1 MYSKKSSLI
10 VMLFFAV
17 NTFGQTNFTFSPVKP
32 HAGDA
37 ITITYTPSGDIA
49 NATSPV
55 EGIVYTLGSKGQNTN
70 DIKLKRT
77 GNEYTGIITTDTSD
91 NFAFFSFSSDK
102 KFDNNFN
109 NGYWIQFYDGDKIKK
124 GANNSTALFYEY
136 YGRNVGMD
144 ANNEKALQYMVEE
157 FKAYPDSKKENL
169 ISYTR
174 LYSQEHKDA
183 APALIQSEIEE
194 GIKSGL
200 KDESDYNTV
209 QSLYKLAKLP
219 EQSKLVETIK
229 KEKFPDGQWAK
240 GEYIQQ
246 YMAEQDMNKKQ
257 AMLDN
262 IMSKIKDDSA
272 WKYLEP
278 SLPYFKS
285 AIVAAYIKNK
295 DWAGMK
301 NAIAKYDIKGDALAS
316 LYNNNAW
323 EIQKTDSNLEIAED
337 MSKTATEWA
346 KGEWKKPSEEK
357 PGYYTIE
364 QWEQARAM
372 TYATYADSYA
382 MILYKKGDYKK
393 GYSYTK
399 DAALNI
405 SKGKEADLNN
415 TYALLAE
422 KILPEKEYVKQL
434 EQFVKDGKSTSD
446 IKDILKRAYVKKH
459 QSENGYDDY
468 ITALEKDA
476 YLKMI
481 ADIKKGILN
490 DKVPAFSLVDLKG
503 NKVNIADLKDKIVVV
518 DFWATWCGPCKAS
531 FPAMEKMVTKYKE
544 DPEVKFV
551 FVDTWE
557 QEANKEK
564 NASDFI
570 ASHKYDFHV
579 LMDNDSKVVNDFNV
593 TGIPTKF
600 IIDKKGTIRFK
611 SIGFDGSDDKLVSE
625 LSAMID
631 MAKSM

>member
-10 VMLFFAV
+10 VVLFFAL
-17 NTFGQTNFTFSPVKP
+17 NTFGQTNFKFSPVKP
-32 HAGDA
+32 QAGDA
-37 ITITYTPSGDIA
+37 ITITYIPSGDIG
-49 NATSPV
+49 NAIGPI

-77 GNEYTGIITTDTSD
+77 GNEYTGIVTTDTSD

-102 KFDNNFN
+102 KFDNNYN
-109 NGYWIQFYDGDKIKK
+109 NGYWIQLYDGDKIKK

-136 YGRNVGMD
+136 YGSNVGID
-144 ANNEKALQYMVEE
+144 ANNEKALQYMEDE
-157 FKAYPDSKKENL
+157 FKDYPESKKSNL
-169 ISYTR
+169 ISYVR
-174 LYSQEHKDA
+174 LYSQVHRNEG
-183 APALIQSEIEE
+183 PAFIQNEIEE
-194 GIKSGL
+194 EIKSGL
-200 KDESDYNTV
+200 KDENDYNMV

-219 EQSKLVETIK
+219 EQSNLIEEIK
-229 KEKFPDGQWAK
+229 KEKFPGGQWVK

-246 YMAEQDMNKKQ
+246 YMAEKDLDKKQ
-257 AMLDN
+257 VMLDN
-262 IMSKIKDDSA
+262 IISKIKNDSA

-285 AIVAAYIKNK
+285 ALAAAYIKNK

-301 NAIAKYDIKGDALAS
+301 SAIAKYDIEGTALAS

-323 EIQKTDSNLEIAED
+323 EIQKTDSNLNIAED
-337 MSKTATEWA
+337 MSKAATELA
-346 KGEWKKPSEEK
+346 KGEWKKPSGEK
-357 PGYYTIE
+357 PGYYTVG

-372 TYATYADSYA
+372 TYATYADTYA
-382 MILYKKGDYKK
+382 MILYKEGDYKK

-399 DAALNI
+399 DAAINI
-405 SKGKEADLNN
+405 SKGKDADLNN

-422 KILPEKEYVKQL
+422 KTLPEKEYVKQL

-446 IKDILKRAYVKKH
+446 IKNILKRAYVKKH

-481 ADIKKGILN
+481 ADLKKAILH
-490 DKVPAFSLVDLKG
+490 DKAPVFALVDLKG
-503 NKVNIADLKDKIVVV
+503 DKVKITDLKDKIVVV

-544 DPEVKFV
+544 DPDVKFV

-564 NASDFI
+564 NAADFI
-570 ASHKYDFHV
+570 SSHNYDFHV
-579 LMDNDSKVVNDFNV
+579 LMDDDSKVVNDFNV

-600 IIDKKGTIRFK
+600 IIDKTGTIRFK